1 MIPEL
6 SRIQNVLSS
15 FLGAPKN
22 EMSSEYELEYGC
34 PRCKE
39 HYGPNE
45 QLKFNLAVNIRK
57 GLFKCWK
64 CESESGDM
72 HGSITKLIKLYGN
85 ERILNDYRSA
95 ISEFK
100 NSSLYK
106 INFSE
111 NDFSVDLKLKEIEE
125 LEFPKNYVKITRSVK
140 VPKRVSDYLSSRGIN
155 WDIIERYGIGFTGYD
170 KETPNTSNRIVIP
183 SYDKFGSLNYW
194 TGRDFTGNKK
204 RMKYMNPKVD
214 KKNIIF
220 NEEKI
225 QWDADI
231 TLVEGPFDHIVV
243 PNSIPLLGKVIK
255 SDFKIYQELVKNSKA
270 NICIF
275 LDGDAIGTAIE
286 TYKVL
291 NHGDLYGRIRIVPTS
306 GDDDPSSIF
315 QKSGPRGIANM
326 LAQARQIP
334 EIILS
339 TGMTDWNEII
349 RFA

>member
-6 SRIQNVLSS
+6 TRIQNVLSS
-15 FLGAPKN
+15 FLGSPKGD
-22 EMSSEYELEYGC
+22 MSSEYELEYGC
-34 PRCKE
+34 PRCAE
-39 HYGPNE
+39 HYGPGE

-64 CESESGDM
+64 CEAESGDM

-85 ERILNDYRSA
+85 DTILSDYRNA

-106 INFSE
+106 LNFSDE
-111 NDFSVDLKLKEIEE
+111 DFSVDLKLKEIEE
-125 LEFPKNYVKITRSVK
+125 LEFPKNYVKITSAIK
-140 VPKRVSDYLSSRGIN
+140 MPYRVEQYLSGRGI
-155 WDIIERYGIGFTGYD
+155 DRRIIEKYGIGFTGYD
-170 KETPNTSNRIVIP
+170 KEMPHLSNRIVIP

-194 TGRDFTGNKK
+194 VGRDFTGNKR

-243 PNSIPLLGKVIK
+243 PNSVPLLGKVIK
-255 SDFKIYQELVKNSKA
+255 SDFKLFSELMNNAKA
-270 NICIF
+270 NVNIF
-275 LDGDAIGTAIE
+275 LDADAYETALE
-286 TYKVL
+286 TYRTL
-291 NHGDLYGRIRIVPTS
+291 NHGNLYNKIRIVRTS
-306 GDDDPSSIF
+306 GDQDPSSIF
-315 QKSGPRGIANM
+315 QEYGAKGIAAM
-326 LAQARQIP
+326 LARAEKVP
-334 EIILS
+334 EI
-339 TGMTDWNEII
+339 
-349 RFA
+349 FANGKLIQKNP